1 MYSYN
6 YPRPAV
12 TVDVVIFTIASG
24 ALQVLLVRRGRAP
37 FRGQWALPGG
47 FVGLDESLKHAAWR
61 ELREETGVN
70 AAYLEQLHTFGHPK
84 RDPRDRVI
92 SVAYFSMIPA
102 DKLSIRAASD
112 ADEVALATV
121 DAVGELAFDHER
133 ILRKARSRLAD
144 KLAQAPIAL
153 QMMPDAFTLPELQR
167 AYEVIGGAPI
177 DKRNFRKRIQALDVI
192 EPTGE
197 QSRAAGRRPAMLY
210 RVIDRTAV

>member
-12 TVDVVIFTIASG
+12 TVDVVIFTIAGDS
-24 ALQVLLVRRGRAP
+24 LQVLLVRRGREP
-37 FRGQWALPGG
+37 FRGDWALPGG

-61 ELREETGVN
+61 ELREETGVT
-70 AAYLEQLHTFGHPK
+70 AAYLEQLYTFGHPK

-102 DKLSIRAASD
+102 AKLDVRAASD
-112 ADEVALATV
+112 ADEVALVNV
-121 DAVGELAFDHER
+121 DEVGELAFDHAR
-133 ILRKARSRLAD
+133 ILRKARTRLAE

-167 AYEVIGGAPI
+167 AFEAIGGAPI
-177 DKRNFRKRIQALDVI
+177 DKRNFRKRIRMLGVI

-197 QSRAAGRRPAMLY
+197 QSRAAGRRPARLY
-210 RVIDRTAV
+210 RVIDRMAG